1 MFPAHHKKQS
11 GYEYFDVPEA
21 IPMAKFIK
29 KHADI
34 SFELKSMYFEE
45 KKPDAGEFGGIEMDD
60 EGNFKPSPEMIA
72 QMQAKQSDQ
81 AKEK

>member
-1 MFPAHHKKQS
+1 VFPAHHKKAS
-11 GYEYFDVPEA
+11 GYEYFDKPEP

-45 KKPDAGEFGGIEMDD
+45 KQPEESPYGNIEMDE
-60 EGNFKPSPEMIA
+60 EGNFKPSADMI
-72 QMQAKQSDQ
+72 
-81 AKEK
+81 